1 MIFNI
6 KHPLFKALTVG
17 TIIGLAWPPLPTGL
31 FLLFAFVPLFFY
43 IEAISRKE
51 TVNKLIIYA
60 FSVLI
65 IRNLIGLY
73 WIGIVS
79 LAACLGSVFLLSAIF
94 TVVIAGF
101 QWYRPVLKL
110 KIVSYL
116 LFTFSWVAAEWFCEE
131 ILKFPW
137 MNLGFGLSSQFYL
150 IQWYEYTGIYGGTIW
165 ILAVNILIYE
175 SYQAFFKPALINR
188 SRSSVYIAI
197 ITILTI
203 GIPLVFSYVTYLNYR
218 PSMNAIQVVVVQTN
232 IGSSEKFKRE
242 NSEAQLDKLIYLSKN
257 AAKENTEYFIWPETA
272 LEPWH
277 SLNEDSLGQNK
288 SILRIKNFLKAYPN
302 ANIITGALTYKRNLI
317 SSADSSWYNTALQ
330 IENSDHFQIYHKNIL
345 VPGTETSMFQ
355 TYNPGGALVSVY
367 LGGLTKTF
375 STSANDIFYAE
386 SGMGIAPAICF
397 ESVFGAYISHNLV
410 LKGAQLI
417 AIISNDAW
425 WGNSSGT
432 WQHNEYMRVL
442 AIENRRSLA
451 CASNGGIS
459 SLIDQEGNII
469 SRARPGVETALSGE
483 LLLREEP
490 SYYALHPDYI
500 PFACTL
506 LAIAGFLVAVITSLF
521 RDYRLRYSGS
531 N

>member
-1 MIFNI
+1 MIFNR
-6 KHPLFKALTVG
+6 KHPLFNVLVVG
-17 TIIGLAWPPLPTGL
+17 TFFGLAWPPLPTGL
-31 FLLFAFVPLFFY
+31 FLLFAFVPLYFY
-43 IEAISRKE
+43 IRAISSKE
-51 TVNKLIIYA
+51 ALNKLFIYT
-60 FSVLI
+60 FSVLL

-73 WIGIVS
+73 WIAIVS
-79 LAACLGSVFLLSAIF
+79 PIACLGSVFLLSVVF
-94 TVVIAGF
+94 TLVIAAY
-101 QWYRPVLKL
+101 QWYRTLLNIKILSYVLL
-110 KIVSYL
+110 IS
-116 LFTFSWVAAEWFCEE
+116 SWVAAEWFCER

-137 MNLGFGLSSQFYL
+137 MNLGFGLASQFYFV
-150 IQWYEYTGIYGGTIW
+150 QWYEYTGIYGGTVW
-165 ILAVNILIYE
+165 ILTVNILIYE
-175 SYQAFFKPALINR
+175 VLQLYKTDLTLR
-188 SRSSVYIAI
+188 SRSGVLLSVLAI
-197 ITILTI
+197 
-203 GIPLVFSYVTYLNYR
+203 LVIVLPAGLSYFTYLGYSQ
-218 PSMNAIQVVVVQTN
+218 SMNAIQVVVVQTN
-232 IGSSEKFKRE
+232 TSSSQKFKRE
-242 NSEAQLDKLIYLSKN
+242 NGEVQLGKLISLSKS

-277 SLNEDSLGQNK
+277 ALNEDSLGQNK
-288 SILRIKNFLKAYPN
+288 SILVIKNFLKAYPN

-317 SSADSSWYNTALQ
+317 SGADSNWYNTALQ
-330 IENSDHFQIYHKNIL
+330 IENSDHFQVYHKNIL
-345 VPGTETSMFQ
+345 VPGTETTMFQ
-355 TYNPGGALVSVY
+355 GYTSKGSLVSVY

-432 WQHNEYMRVL
+432 WQHHEYMRLL

-469 SRARPGVETALSGE
+469 SSAKPGIETALSGE

-490 SYYALHPDYI
+490 SFYSLHPDYI
-500 PFACTL
+500 PFACTVL
-506 LAIAGFLVAVITSLF
+506 SIAGFLGATIASVI
-521 RDYRLRYSGS
+521 REYRRRYLVS